1 MSMYLLDAAFNLV
14 NDYPGGAASLSPRMT
29 VRDKLTGQEIKKS
42 ASTLAHEVRA
52 QGTAK
57 LGWLDLVKMV
67 DLAND
72 DGPLL
77 AWARHRRLGVYPLPE
92 GFDPDSGTGQNLAQL
107 LTSLSALVASITM
120 AESDGII
127 TANEL
132 TDAHRKFGELSAI
145 GLEMLKG
152 MQRKHE
158 AGLPAGVAAIAFPSM
173 PVDQGGAA

>member
-1 MSMYLLDAAFNLV
+1 MSMYLLDSAFNLV
-14 NDYPGGAASLSPRMT
+14 NDYPGGAASLAPRMT
-29 VRDKLTGQEIKKS
+29 VRDKVSGQEIKKS

-67 DLAND
+67 DLSND

-92 GFDPDSGTGQNLAQL
+92 GFDPDSGTGQTLAQL
-107 LTSLSALVASITM
+107 LNSLSALVASVT
-120 AESDGII
+120 AADADGVI

-132 TDAHRKFGELSAI
+132 IDADRKFGELSAI

-158 AGLPAGVAAIAFPSM
+158 ASLPAAAALQFPS
-173 PVDQGGAA
+173 PLASGGAA